1 MGDPRELLPGAAG
14 NPGPFDPGEDGR
26 ARLRVYLQGGEVHA
40 ASDPTAVT
48 TVLGSC
54 VAVCLFSPSTGV
66 GGVNHFLLP
75 TGAGDSAR
83 FGEGAMR
90 LLLARVLA
98 LGARPGDLRAKVFGG
113 SGTMG
118 RRADGRTLGEQNA
131 ALAVRLLAE
140 ERIPLLGG
148 DVGGERGR
156 KLVFHTDTGDAFVLT
171 L

>member
-1 MGDPRELLPGAAG
+1 VGDPRELLPGAAG
-14 NPGPFDPGEDGR
+14 TTGPFGPGDDGR
-26 ARLRVYLQGGEVHA
+26 PRRRVYLQGGEVHA
-40 ASDPTAVT
+40 AREPSAVT

-54 VAVCLFSPSTGV
+54 IAVCLYSPATGV

-75 TGAGDSAR
+75 GGPDGSAR

-90 LLLARVLA
+90 LLLERVLA
-98 LGARPGDLRAKVFGG
+98 VGARPGDLRAKVFGG

-118 RRADGRTLGEQNA
+118 RHADGRTLGEQNA
-131 ALAVRLLAE
+131 ALAVRRLADE
-140 ERIPLLGG
+140 GIPLLGG
-148 DVGGERGR
+148 DVGGTRGR